1 MPIYD
6 FWERRMILMTNKEDV
21 YRNTTLDLDKIASQA
36 RSCINEIVE
45 ASGINKGQVFV
56 VGCSTSEICGDM
68 IGSNS
73 SLEVAKAVFG
83 AIYDELNQKGIYLAS
98 QCCEHLNRAII
109 VEKECAVSI
118 GMKNHIACVVPQ
130 PKAGGSFATCAYYT
144 FKEPVA
150 LEEIQA
156 DAGIDIG
163 GTLIGMNLKRVAVP
177 VKLTNNKIGSAN
189 VLAARTRPKY
199 IGGERAIYESDE
211 DMKKRILG

>member
-1 MPIYD
+1 
-6 FWERRMILMTNKEDV
+6 MTNKEDV
-21 YRNTTLDLDKIASQA
+21 YRKSTLDLEKIKDQA
-36 RSCINEIVE
+36 RACVNEIVE
-45 ASGINKGQVFV
+45 ASGIKKGQIFV
-56 VGCSTSEICGDM
+56 VGCSTSEICGDI

-83 AIYDELNQKGIYLAS
+83 AIYEELTNKGIYLAS

-109 VEKECAVSI
+109 IEREAAEAI
-118 GMKNHIACVVPQ
+118 GMSDHIVTVVPQ

-177 VKLTNNKIGSAN
+177 VKLTNNTIGSAN

-199 IGGERAIYESDE
+199 IGGIRAAYDVDPE
-211 DMKKRILG
+211 MMRRIKE

>member
-1 MPIYD
+1 
-6 FWERRMILMTNKEDV
+6 MTNKEDV
-21 YRNTTLDLDKIASQA
+21 YRKSTLDLEKLKDQA
-36 RSCINEIVE
+36 RACVNEIVE
-45 ASGINKGQVFV
+45 ASGIGKGQVFV

-73 SLEVAKAVFG
+73 SLEVAKAVFA
-83 AIYDELNQKGIYLAS
+83 AIYEELSSKGIYLAS

-109 VEKECAVSI
+109 IEKEAADAI
-118 GMKNHIACVVPQ
+118 GMSDHIVCVVPQ

-177 VKLTNNKIGSAN
+177 VKLTNNTIGSAN

-199 IGGERAIYESDE
+199 IGGIRAAYEPDA
-211 DMKKRILG
+211 DMRAHIVE